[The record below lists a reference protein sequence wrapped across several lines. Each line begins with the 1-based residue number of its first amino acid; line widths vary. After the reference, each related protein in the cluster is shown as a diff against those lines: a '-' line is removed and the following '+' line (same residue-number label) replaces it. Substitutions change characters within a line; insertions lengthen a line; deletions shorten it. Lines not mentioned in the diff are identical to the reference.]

1 MTKNPTMKILSDF
14 NLTVD
19 ADEVNKHLEKIK
31 ECLLPSG
38 DKELLKKIFG
48 LIDLTTLSERDNIEN
63 VSQMCEKVNLLGDS
77 YPSMP
82 GVAAICVYPEMVSV
96 VKEKLENPLVSIASV
111 GGGFPASQTFTNI
124 KVMEIEQ
131 AIEHG
136 AEEIDIVLPVGKFL
150 MDDLEYVEYEI
161 QVIKQRMGSVH
172 LKVILETGSL
182 KDYSLIRKAS
192 FLTIGAGA
200 DFIKTSTG
208 KISPGATPEAMI
220 VMCGAIR
227 DYYNRTGKKIGIKP
241 AGGISD
247 APTAVLYYT
256 IVKEIL
262 GEDWLNCER
271 FRIGA
276 SGLANHLLAHIF
288 DKGPDFGY
296 F

>member
-1 MTKNPTMKILSDF
+1 MS
-14 NLTVD
+14 
-19 ADEVNKHLEKIK
+19 
-31 ECLLPSG
+31 S
-38 DKELLKKIFG
+38 
-48 LIDLTTLSERDNIEN
+48 
-63 VSQMCEKVNLLGDS
+63 
-77 YPSMP
+77 
-82 GVAAICVYPEMVSV
+82 VAAICVYPELVAV
-96 VKEKLENPLVSIASV
+96 VKEKLDNPLINIASV

-131 AIEHG
+131 AIVQG
-136 AEEIDIVLPVGKFL
+136 AEEIDIVIPVGKFL
-150 MDDLEYVEYEI
+150 IDDLEYVDYEI
-161 QVIKQRMGSVH
+161 NVIKQRMGPIR

-182 KDYSLIRKAS
+182 KDPSLIRKAS
-192 FLTIGAGA
+192 LLSIGAGA

-208 KISPGATPEAMI
+208 KVSPGATPEAMV
-220 VMCGAIR
+220 VMCCAIR

-247 APTAVLYYT
+247 TQTALLYYH

-262 GEDWLNCER
+262 GDEWLNKER

-276 SGLANHLLAHIF
+276 SRLANRILGEFF

>member
-1 MTKNPTMKILSDF
+1 MTILSDF
-14 NLTVD
+14 NLSVD
-19 ADEVNKHLEKIK
+19 PDEVKQKLERSEAAI
-31 ECLLPSG
+31 PPG
-38 DKELLKKIFG
+38 DNKELLKKIFG
-48 LIDLTTLSERDNIEN
+48 LIDLTTLSERDNLDN
-63 VSQMCEKVNLLGDS
+63 VGQLCDKVNQLS
-77 YPSMP
+77 EAYPVMP
-82 GVAAICVYPEMVSV
+82 SVAAICVYPELVSV
-96 VKEKLENPLVSIASV
+96 VKEKLDNPLIGIASV

-131 AIEHG
+131 AIVQG
-136 AEEIDIVLPVGKFL
+136 AEEIDIVMPVGKFL
-150 MDDLEYVEYEI
+150 MNDLEYVSYEI
-161 QVIKQRMGSVH
+161 QVIKERIGSVH

-182 KDYSLIRKAS
+182 KDFSLIRKAS
-192 FLTIGAGA
+192 LLAIGAGA

-208 KISPGATPEAMI
+208 KISPGATPEAMAI
-220 VMCGAIR
+220 MCCAIR

-247 APTAVLYYT
+247 TPTALLYYH

-262 GEDWLNCER
+262 GDEWLNRER

-276 SGLANHLLAHIF
+276 SRLANRILSEIF

>member
-1 MTKNPTMKILSDF
+1 MKILSDF
-14 NLTVD
+14 ELGVD
-19 ADEVNKHLEKIK
+19 PDEVRQYLERA
-31 ECLLPSG
+31 EANASQDNP
-38 DKELLKKIFG
+38 KELLRQIYG
-48 LIDLTTLSERDNIEN
+48 LIDLTTLSEQDNAVN
-63 VSQMCEKVNLLGDS
+63 VSLLCSKVNQQAELF
-77 YPSMP
+77 PSIP
-82 GVAAICVYPEMVSV
+82 PVAAICVYPELVAV
-96 VKEKLENPLVSIASV
+96 VKDKLDNPLISVAAV

-131 AIEHG
+131 AIEQG
-136 AEEIDIVLPVGKFL
+136 AEEIDIVMPVGKFL
-150 MDDLEYVEYEI
+150 MDDVDYVDYEI
-161 QVIKQRMGSVH
+161 QVIKQRMGPVH

-182 KDYSLIRKAS
+182 KELSLIRKAS
-192 FLTIGAGA
+192 LLAIGAGA

-220 VMCGAIR
+220 VMCTAIK
-227 DYYNRTGKKIGIKP
+227 DYYNRTGRKIGVKP

-247 APTAVLYYT
+247 THTALLYYH

-262 GEDWLNCER
+262 GKEWLNPER

-276 SGLANHLLAHIF
+276 SRLANRILGEFF